1 MNINYLKGLILV
13 SNHPPCWSG
22 KLLHNRNHGP
32 TIIIRWE
39 FHRCPSNEATI
50 RKESRWEIPIRNSYY
65 DSNIFFKVFQA
76 NVFGGNMFQCR
87 YIFMYVGTHSL
98 PAASTK
104 MALMH
109 CASFKM
115 FKLRHSSILLWQT
128 PTRTNSRQHLSR
140 LKIAAWSCQW
150 LRFNLSLYSSIK
162 GNRGHEIWKVFSNS

>member
-1 MNINYLKGLILV
+1 MGPQ
-13 SNHPPCWSG
+13 SSSG
-22 KLLHNRNHGP
+22 GSSIAAQAMRQLFAKNPDGK
-32 TIIIRWE
+32 
-39 FHRCPSNEATI
+39 FQS
-50 RKESRWEIPIRNSYY
+50 EIHIMIAI
-65 DSNIFFKVFQA
+65 IFFKVFQA

-115 FKLRHSSILLWQT
+115 LKLRHSSILLWQT